1 MRERVGQTA
10 RARIHPARI
19 AQYTHNPNMLTKYCI
34 LYARAH
40 FARARM
46 RAWRPAHLRAWR
58 PALGGRRIFA
68 LGGRRL
74 SVTPTFSGAYVHL
87 YSIVLY
93 VPYNLI
99 HLVYRENMF
108 L

>member
-10 RARIHPARI
+10 RAHIFPARI
-19 AQYTHNPNMLTKYCI
+19 AQYTHNPNMPTKYCI
-34 LYARAH
+34 LYARANYLR
-40 FARARM
+40 ARAY
-46 RAWRPAHLRAWR
+46 
-58 PALGGRRIFA
+58 ALTRRRIRA
-68 LGGRRL
+68 RRRL

-87 YSIVLY
+87 YSLVLY

-99 HLVYRENMF
+99 YLVYRENMF